1 MQLFIQKFDHLEKYE
16 IEWAIKSR
24 NIQLNWEVRDIY
36 LSGNWNK
43 LKLFFS
49 IRGSTL

>member
-16 IEWAIKSR
+16 IEWAIE
-24 NIQLNWEVRDIY
+24 NWEVRDIY